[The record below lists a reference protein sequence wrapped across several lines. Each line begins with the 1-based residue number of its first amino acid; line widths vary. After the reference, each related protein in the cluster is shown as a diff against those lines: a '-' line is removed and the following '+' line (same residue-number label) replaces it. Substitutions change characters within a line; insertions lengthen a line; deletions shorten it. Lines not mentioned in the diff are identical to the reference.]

1 MRQETMEL
9 EFKHV
14 FLLLILTSAHPVMA
28 RDTSLVQGSHPHS
41 LFPT

>member
-14 FLLLILTSAHPVMA
+14 FLLLILTSAHP
-28 RDTSLVQGSHPHS
+28 RDTSLVQDSHPHS